1 MKTSNNRS
9 RPVVR
14 LLKLILPIVVL
25 AVCVVIAFAVLN
37 SKPTASRTQ
46 AQPRQARLVTV
57 TPAEAAPATLTLS
70 ANGTVEAADATELRA
85 RVSGQITSLAD
96 KLAPGT
102 RFAKDDV
109 LATIDPSDY
118 RLALT
123 NARGDLASARAALR
137 VEQGQQAVARREL
150 ALVGS
155 DVSAEERDLALRGP
169 QLEQARADVQTA
181 QTAVDQAQLDLDRTQ
196 VRAPFAGIVTER
208 STSVGNVVTTSDTLA
223 TIAAT
228 DVYWVNVS
236 LPVDQLRWL
245 QAADG
250 GDNTDQSGGSAA
262 KVYYPDAW
270 GAGAFIDASVLRIQP
285 SLESEGRMARVLL
298 RVPDPLGRNAPDGAR
313 LLLGAYVQAGIR
325 ANIPSGSVLLDAA
338 FVHENNQ
345 IWVMSSAETLDI
357 RSVNIAYR
365 DATQAVIAAGLQP
378 GERVITSEL
387 TAPIQGMAV
396 RLDTTTADTA
406 EPTPAVTDTTDVN
419 SSKAAATGPGSV
431 DRSLMLRM
439 DTTLGKP
446 DTAAQQARRSTAEA
460 PRS

>member
-1 MKTSNNRS
+1 MTTSEKPGRLL
-9 RPVVR
+9 VR
-14 LLKLILPIVVL
+14 LLKLLLPIAVL
-25 AVCVVIAFAVLN
+25 AVCAVIALSVLE
-37 SKPTASRTQ
+37 SKPTAPRTKAKQ
-46 AQPRQARLVTV
+46 RQARLVTV

-85 RVSGQITSLAD
+85 RVSGQIVSLALAD

-102 RFAKDDV
+102 RFAKGDV
-109 LATIDPSDY
+109 LATIDDSDY

-123 NARGDLASARAALR
+123 NARSDLASARAALR
-137 VEQGQQAVARREL
+137 VEQGQQAVAKREL
-150 ALVGS
+150 ALIGS

-181 QTAVDQAQLDLDRTQ
+181 QTAVDQAQLDLDRTT

-208 STSVGNVVTTSDTLA
+208 SASIGNVITTSDTLA

-250 GDNTDQSGGSAA
+250 SGTTDESGGSPA

-270 GAGAFIDASVLRIQP
+270 GAGAFIPASVLRIQP

-298 RVPDPLGRNAPDGAR
+298 RVPDPLGADAPAGPR
-313 LLLGAYVQAGIR
+313 LLLGAYVEAGIR
-325 ANIPSGSVLLDAA
+325 ADIPGGSVLLDAA

-345 IWVMSSAETLDI
+345 IWVMSDNDTLDI

-365 DATQAVIAAGLQP
+365 DATQAVIASGLQP

-387 TAPIQGMAV
+387 TAPIQGMTIRLDTSSADTGEPTPALADAAPATRSPASPGGV
-396 RLDTTTADTA
+396 DRSLRLRLDTTPGEAD
-406 EPTPAVTDTTDVN
+406 
-419 SSKAAATGPGSV
+419 KAT
-431 DRSLMLRM
+431 R
-439 DTTLGKP
+439 
-446 DTAAQQARRSTAEA
+446 QANRGTAEA

>member
-1 MKTSNNRS
+1 M
-9 RPVVR
+9 R
-14 LLKLILPIVVL
+14 LLKFILPIIVL
-25 AVCVVIAFAVLN
+25 VVCVFVAFGVLK
-37 SKPTASRTQ
+37 SKPTAPR
-46 AQPRQARLVTV
+46 AKAAERQPRLVTV

-85 RVSGQITSLAD
+85 RVAGQIVSLAD
-96 KLAPGT
+96 RLAPGT
-102 RFAKDDV
+102 RFARGDV
-109 LATIDPSDY
+109 LAAIDDSDY
-118 RLALT
+118 QLALT

-155 DVSAEERDLALRGP
+155 DVSADERDLALRGP
-169 QLEQARADVQTA
+169 QLEQAKADVQTA
-181 QTAVDQAQLDLDRTQ
+181 QAAVDQAQLDLDRTQ

-208 STSVGNVVTTSDTLA
+208 SASIGDVVATSDTLA

-245 QAADG
+245 QAAD
-250 GDNTDQSGGSAA
+250 DHDANGGSPA
-262 KVYYPDAW
+262 KIYYPDAW
-270 GAGAFIDASVLRIQP
+270 GKGAFINAEVLRIQP

-298 RVPDPLGRNAPDGAR
+298 RVPDPLGANAPDGAR

-325 ANIPSGSVLLDAA
+325 ANIPGGSVLIDAA

-345 IWVMSSAETLDI
+345 IWVMSTSNTLDI

-365 DATQAVIAAGLQP
+365 DATQAVIAAGLAP

-387 TAPIQGMAV
+387 TAPIQGMRI
-396 RLDTTTADTA
+396 RLDTSTADAVEPEPGTA
-406 EPTPAVTDTTDVN
+406 TAPATAHAE
-419 SSKAAATGPGSV
+419 AAAESTTL
-431 DRSLMLRM
+431 DRSLNLRL
-439 DTTLGKP
+439 DLQLAEPG
-446 DTAAQQARRSTAEA
+446 AAHRNAQQASRAVAEA

>member
-1 MKTSNNRS
+1 MTTSEKPGRLF
-9 RPVVR
+9 VR
-14 LLKLILPIVVL
+14 LLKLLLPIAVL
-25 AVCVVIAFAVLN
+25 AVCAVIALSVLE
-37 SKPTASRTQ
+37 SKPTAPR
-46 AQPRQARLVTV
+46 AKAKERQARLVTV

-85 RVSGQITSLAD
+85 RVSGQIVSLAD

-102 RFAKDDV
+102 RFAKGDA
-109 LATIDPSDY
+109 LATIDDSDY
-118 RLALT
+118 QLALT
-123 NARGDLASARAALR
+123 NARSDLASARAALR
-137 VEQGQQAVARREL
+137 VEQGQQAVAKREL

-181 QTAVDQAQLDLDRTQ
+181 QTAVDQAQLDLDRTT

-208 STSVGNVVTTSDTLA
+208 STSIGNVVTTSDTLA

-250 GDNTDQSGGSAA
+250 SGTTDASGGSPA

-270 GAGAFIDASVLRIQP
+270 GAGAFIPASVLRIQP

-298 RVPDPLGRNAPDGAR
+298 RVPDPLGAQAPAGPR
-313 LLLGAYVQAGIR
+313 LLLGAYVEAGIR
-325 ANIPSGSVLLDAA
+325 ADIPGGSVVLDAA

-345 IWVMSSAETLDI
+345 VWVMSETDTLDI

-365 DATQAVIAAGLQP
+365 DATQAVVASGLQP

-387 TAPIQGMAV
+387 TAPIQGMTI
-396 RLDTTTADTA
+396 RLDTSSADTGA
-406 EPTPAVTDTTDVN
+406 PTPALAD
-419 SSKAAATGPGSV
+419 AAPATHSPASPGGV
-431 DRSLMLRM
+431 DRSLRLRL
-439 DTTLGKP
+439 DTTLGKA
-446 DTAAQQARRSTAEA
+446 DTATRQANRGAAGA